1 MNDKELIDR
10 AAELNLQKAEIEKE
24 LDKIKT
30 AIKAI
35 GVGTY
40 NGDRFKAV
48 VTNRVSKTLNQ
59 EKALAVTKKL
69 GAKWLIKEVVDEK
82 KLEESLAAGE
92 IDANEFAG
100 CIDTKTT
107 TYTYEY
113 GWRHKRV
120 YHNNILVEESEDASS
135 DEGSD
140 DH

>member
-30 AIKAI
+30 AIKA
-35 GVGTY
+35 GGAGTY
-40 NGDRFKAV
+40 NGDKFKAV

-92 IDANEFAG
+92 IEAKEFSG

-107 TYTYEY
+107 TAISF
-113 GWRHKRV
+113 KAV
-120 YHNNILVEESEDASS
+120 SK
-135 DEGSD
+135 
-140 DH
+140 